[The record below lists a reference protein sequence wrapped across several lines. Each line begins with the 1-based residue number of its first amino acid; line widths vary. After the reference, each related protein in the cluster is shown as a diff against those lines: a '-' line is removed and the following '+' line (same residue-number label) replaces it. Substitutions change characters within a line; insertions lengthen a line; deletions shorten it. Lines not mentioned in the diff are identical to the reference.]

1 MTDGAR
7 LLTRRRAPAPARLHC
22 VRWSRRGCG
31 HDSGMAMRARSES
44 AADRVYRWLRDRI
57 LDGTFPGGRLL
68 SEGEVA
74 DAVRVSR
81 TPVREAFL
89 LLAAEDMLELYPK
102 RGALVV
108 SVTAGELREVLV
120 APALLEPWAARTV
133 AGRPDRAA
141 VAAALRRLTAKAR
154 KAMDR
159 HDEVGLQEADRDFHQ
174 QLINATG
181 NQLLAGF
188 YASLRDRQLRGGMLA
203 IHDDPTRGV
212 ESMAQ
217 HDTIVAALERG
228 DVDAAGEAMSE
239 HLNGT
244 ALALGLAPLT

>member
-1 MTDGAR
+1 MT
-7 LLTRRRAPAPARLHC
+7 TRTPN
-22 VRWSRRGCG
+22 
-31 HDSGMAMRARSES
+31 ES
-44 AADRVYRWLRDRI
+44 AADRVYRWLRSRI

-74 DAVRVSR
+74 GAVQVSR

-108 SVTAGELREVLV
+108 SVTVAELREVLV
-120 APALLEPWAARTV
+120 ARALLEPWAARTV

-141 VAAALRRLTAKAR
+141 VAARLRRLTVAAR
-154 KAMDR
+154 EAMDR
-159 HDEVGLQEADRDFHQ
+159 HDEVGFQEADREFHQ
-174 QLINATG
+174 QLITATG

-203 IHDDPTRGV
+203 VYNDPARRA
-212 ESMAQ
+212 ESMTQ
-217 HDTIVAALERG
+217 HDTIVAALEYG
-228 DVDAAGEAMSE
+228 DADTAGEAMSE